1 MDQQQPNQNKLN
13 EKKDLKGDRNPS
25 QKTGSEQRL
34 DEAKAV
40 HDQVYG
46 GGTRKGGINQNKAS

>member
-1 MDQQQPNQNKLN
+1 MDQQQPAKNKLN
-13 EKKDLKGDRNPS
+13 EKKDLKGDRNLS

-46 GGTRKGGINQNKAS
+46 SAAQKSSAGQNKS